1 MIREI
6 QEKDLTYQYFML
18 LSELSGKAR
27 HLESIETWTLW
38 STYKSNTDRKTYV
51 YEDDGKIIGTAT
63 VFIEHKFLHCG
74 SRVGHIEDVM
84 VSKDSRNSGI
94 GKELVE
100 ACLEYC
106 RCRVCYKAILD
117 CAKKNIPFYESCG
130 FHLAENCMRINL
142 GEN

>member
-18 LSELSGKAR
+18 LSELSGKVR
-27 HLESIETWTLW
+27 HIESIETWMLW

-74 SRVGHIEDVM
+74 SRVGHIEDVV
-84 VSKDSRNSGI
+84 VSKDSRKSGI
-94 GKELVE
+94 GKELVK

-130 FHLAENCMRINL
+130 FHFAENCMRINL